1 VRGLK
6 TLVIVLGVLLV
17 GGTLTLI
24 GAVVWRGT
32 HRAADAPGTP
42 GVAAAPGRAP
52 YAATFSVPQGA
63 EVTAVHGEGG
73 RIVVELRLAAG
84 GSRLVVFDSRSG
96 ALVGTIELR
105 PQP

>member
-24 GAVVWRGT
+24 GAIVWRGT
-32 HRAADAPGTP
+32 HRAENAPGTT
-42 GVAAAPGRAP
+42 GVATVPGRAP
-52 YAATFSVPQGA
+52 YAATFTVPQGA
-63 EVTAVHGEGG
+63 EIAAVHGEGE
-73 RIVVELRLAAG
+73 RIVVELHLSG
-84 GSRLVVFDSRSG
+84 GESRLVVFDSRSG
-96 ALVGTIELR
+96 TLVGTIELR